1 MAVTYSLPRMD
12 GMRTDRLKLAA
23 SLTRPMLAL
32 VAAFALTTLALLS
45 TGVSPLEAY
54 RLVLFGAFSTP
65 VRLSDMIMLAAP
77 LLLCAVGLSITFAG
91 GLYNLGVEGQMIAG
105 AIAAMVPLRLWPDWP
120 PLLLWLLAGLSGAAG
135 GTLWAL
141 LIGALRQYANVS
153 EIFAGLG
160 MNFLASGLALYM
172 VLGPWRRQT
181 SASLSGTD
189 LLPRDLWLPT
199 IDRLRLAPAAPL
211 IALLALA
218 VVWWALTKTRWG
230 LEVRAVGLNPA
241 AAGRLGVAAARRM
254 AETLA
259 ACGALAGIA
268 GMLQVVA
275 VHHALI
281 PNISSGIGLLGL
293 LVALLARADPRWLL
307 PIAVAFASFTVG
319 SIQLP
324 LTLGIDSAIAGVLQG
339 ALVLFALVARA
350 RVR

>member
-1 MAVTYSLPRMD
+1 MKRSTLITQATQPL
-12 GMRTDRLKLAA
+12 
-23 SLTRPMLAL
+23 LAL
-32 VAAFALTTLALLS
+32 LAAFAFTTLALLS
-45 TGVSPLEAY
+45 TGVSSLDAY

-91 GLYNLGVEGQMIAG
+91 GLYNLGVEGQMIMG
-105 AIAAMVPLRLWPDWP
+105 AIAAMVPLRLWPNVSP
-120 PLLLWLLAGLSGAAG
+120 PLLWLLAALCGMAG
-135 GTLWAL
+135 GAFWAG
-141 LIGALRQYANVS
+141 LIGLLRRYAGVS

-160 MNFLASGLALYM
+160 MNFLASGIAMYM

-189 LLPRDLWLPT
+189 LLPRELWWPT
-199 IDRLRLAPAAPL
+199 IDRLRLAPAAPV

-218 VVWWALTKTRWG
+218 VVWWALTQTRWG
-230 LEVRAVGLNPA
+230 LEVRAIGLNPA

-254 AETLA
+254 LETLA
-259 ACGALAGIA
+259 ACGALAGLA
-268 GMLQVVA
+268 GMVQVVA

-307 PIAVAFASFTVG
+307 PVTIAFAAFTVG

-339 ALVLFALVARA
+339 ALVLFALAT
-350 RVR
+350 RVRKDTQAARG

>member
-1 MAVTYSLPRMD
+1 MKRVAV
-12 GMRTDRLKLAA
+12 
-23 SLTRPMLAL
+23 LTQPLLAL
-32 VAAFALTTLALLS
+32 VAAFVLTTLVLLS

-54 RLVLFGAFSTP
+54 RLVIFGAFSTP

-91 GLYNLGVEGQMIAG
+91 GLYNLGVEGQMIVG

-120 PLLLWLLAGLSGAAG
+120 PLLLWLIAALSGAAG
-135 GTLWAL
+135 GALWAL
-141 LIGALRQYANVS
+141 MIGILRRYAGVS

-160 MNFLASGLALYM
+160 MNFLAGGLALYM
-172 VLGPWRRQT
+172 VLGPWRRQS

-189 LLPRDLWLPT
+189 LLPRELWLPT
-199 IDRLRLAPAAPL
+199 IDRLRLAPAAPV
-211 IALLALA
+211 IALLAL
-218 VVWWALTKTRWG
+218 VIVWWTLTQTRWG

-241 AAGRLGVAAARRM
+241 ASERLGIATARRM
-254 AETLA
+254 AETFA

-293 LVALLARADPRWLL
+293 LVALLARANPRWLL
-307 PIAVAFASFTVG
+307 PITVAFAAFTVG

-339 ALVLFALVARA
+339 ALVLFALATRI
-350 RVR
+350 RQ

>member
-1 MAVTYSLPRMD
+1 
-12 GMRTDRLKLAA
+12 MRLDRLKPLA
-23 SLTRPMLAL
+23 SLTRPL
-32 VAAFALTTLALLS
+32 LALLAAFVLTTIALLS
-45 TGVSPLEAY
+45 SGVAPLEAY
-54 RLVLFGAFSTP
+54 RLILFGAFSTP

-77 LLLCAVGLSITFAG
+77 LLLCSVGLSITFAG

-135 GTLWAL
+135 GALWAL
-141 LIGALRQYANVS
+141 LIGGLRRYAGVS

-160 MNFLASGLALYM
+160 MNFLASGLALYL

-189 LLPRDLWLPT
+189 LLPRELWLPT
-199 IDRLRLAPAAPL
+199 VDRLRLAPAAPVIAL
-211 IALLALA
+211 IAL
-218 VVWWALTKTRWG
+218 VIVWWALTKTRWG

-241 AAGRLGVAAARRM
+241 AAARLGIVTARRM

-259 ACGALAGIA
+259 ACGALAGTA

-307 PIAVAFASFTVG
+307 PIAVAFAAFTVG

-339 ALVLFALVARA
+339 ALVLFALATRA
-350 RVR
+350 RR

>member
-1 MAVTYSLPRMD
+1 MKRVAV
-12 GMRTDRLKLAA
+12 
-23 SLTRPMLAL
+23 LTQPLLAL
-32 VAAFALTTLALLS
+32 VAAFVLTTLALLS

-54 RLVLFGAFSTP
+54 RLVLFGALSTP

-91 GLYNLGVEGQMIAG
+91 GLYNLGVEGQMIVG
-105 AIAAMVPLRLWPDWP
+105 AIAAMVPFRLWPDWP
-120 PLLLWLLAGLSGAAG
+120 PLFLWLIAALSGAAG
-135 GTLWAL
+135 GALWAL
-141 LIGALRQYANVS
+141 MIGILRRYAGVS

-160 MNFLASGLALYM
+160 MNFLAGGLALYM
-172 VLGPWRRQT
+172 VLGPWRRQS

-189 LLPRDLWLPT
+189 LLPRELWLPT
-199 IDRLRLAPAAPL
+199 IDRLRLAPAAPV
-211 IALLALA
+211 IALLAL
-218 VVWWALTKTRWG
+218 VIVWWALTQTRWG

-241 AAGRLGVAAARRM
+241 ASERLGIATARRM

-293 LVALLARADPRWLL
+293 LVALLARANPCWLL
-307 PIAVAFASFTVG
+307 PITVAFAAFTVG

-339 ALVLFALVARA
+339 ALVLFALATRI
-350 RVR
+350 RQ

>member
-1 MAVTYSLPRMD
+1 MKRVAVLIQP
-12 GMRTDRLKLAA
+12 L
-23 SLTRPMLAL
+23 LAL
-32 VAAFALTTLALLS
+32 VAAFVLTTLALLS

-54 RLVLFGAFSTP
+54 RLIIFGAFSTP

-77 LLLCAVGLSITFAG
+77 LLLCAVGLSITFTG
-91 GLYNLGVEGQMIAG
+91 GLYNLGVEGQMIIG
-105 AIAAMVPLRLWPDWP
+105 AIAVMVPLRLWPDWP
-120 PLLLWLLAGLSGAAG
+120 PLLLWLMAALSGAVG
-135 GTLWAL
+135 GALWAL
-141 LIGALRQYANVS
+141 LIGVLRRYAGVS

-160 MNFLASGLALYM
+160 MNFLAGGLALYM

-189 LLPRDLWLPT
+189 LLPRELWLPT
-199 IDRLRLAPAAPL
+199 IDRLRLAPAAPV
-211 IALLALA
+211 IAVLALA
-218 VVWWALTKTRWG
+218 IVWWALTQTRWG

-241 AAGRLGVAAARRM
+241 ASERLGIATARRM

-293 LVALLARADPRWLL
+293 LVALLSRADPRWLL
-307 PIAVAFASFTVG
+307 PIVVAFAAFTVG

-339 ALVLFALVARA
+339 ALVLFALATRA
-350 RVR
+350 RQ

>member
-1 MAVTYSLPRMD
+1 MKRVAV
-12 GMRTDRLKLAA
+12 
-23 SLTRPMLAL
+23 LTQPLLAL
-32 VAAFALTTLALLS
+32 VAAFVLTTLALLS

-65 VRLSDMIMLAAP
+65 IRLSDMIMLAAP

-91 GLYNLGVEGQMIAG
+91 GLYNLGVEGQMIVG
-105 AIAAMVPLRLWPDWP
+105 AIAAMVPFRLWPDWP
-120 PLLLWLLAGLSGAAG
+120 PLFLWLIAALSGAAG
-135 GTLWAL
+135 GALWAL
-141 LIGALRQYANVS
+141 MIGILRRYAGVS

-160 MNFLASGLALYM
+160 MNFLAGGLALYM
-172 VLGPWRRQT
+172 VLGPWRRQS

-189 LLPRDLWLPT
+189 LLPRELWLPT
-199 IDRLRLAPAAPL
+199 IDRLRLAPAAPV
-211 IALLALA
+211 IALLAL
-218 VVWWALTKTRWG
+218 VIVWWALTQTRWG

-241 AAGRLGVAAARRM
+241 ASERLGIATARRM

-293 LVALLARADPRWLL
+293 LVALLARANPCWLL
-307 PIAVAFASFTVG
+307 PITVAFAAFTVG

-339 ALVLFALVARA
+339 ALVLFALATRI
-350 RVR
+350 RQ

>member
-1 MAVTYSLPRMD
+1 MKRVAV
-12 GMRTDRLKLAA
+12 
-23 SLTRPMLAL
+23 LTQPLLAL
-32 VAAFALTTLALLS
+32 VAAFVLTTLALLS

-54 RLVLFGAFSTP
+54 RLVLFGALSTP

-91 GLYNLGVEGQMIAG
+91 GLYNLGVEGQMIVG
-105 AIAAMVPLRLWPDWP
+105 AIAAMVPFRLWPDWP
-120 PLLLWLLAGLSGAAG
+120 PLLLWLIAALSGAAG
-135 GTLWAL
+135 GALWAL
-141 LIGALRQYANVS
+141 MIGILRRYAGVS

-160 MNFLASGLALYM
+160 MNFLAGGLALYM
-172 VLGPWRRQT
+172 VLGPWRRQS

-189 LLPRDLWLPT
+189 LLPRELWLPT
-199 IDRLRLAPAAPL
+199 IDRLRLAPAAPV
-211 IALLALA
+211 IALLAL
-218 VVWWALTKTRWG
+218 VIVWWALTQTRWG
-230 LEVRAVGLNPA
+230 LEVQAVGLNPA
-241 AAGRLGVAAARRM
+241 ASERLGIATARRM

-293 LVALLARADPRWLL
+293 LVALLARANPCWLL
-307 PIAVAFASFTVG
+307 PITVAFAAFTVG

-339 ALVLFALVARA
+339 ALVLFALATRI
-350 RVR
+350 RQ

>member
-1 MAVTYSLPRMD
+1 MERWGSFHVRQLTGATRFLLV
-12 GMRTDRLKLAA
+12 LA
-23 SLTRPMLAL
+23 
-32 VAAFALTTLALLS
+32 AAFAFTTVVLLS

-65 VRLSDMIMLAAP
+65 VRLSDMMMLAAP
-77 LLLCAVGLSITFAG
+77 LLLCATGLTITFAG
-91 GLYNLGVEGQMIAG
+91 GLYNLGVEGQMIVG

-120 PLLLWLLAGLSGAAG
+120 PLLLWLLAGLSGMTG
-135 GTLWAL
+135 GALWAM
-141 LIGALRQYANVS
+141 LIGALRRYAGVS

-181 SASLSGTD
+181 SASLSGTE
-189 LLPRDLWLPT
+189 LLPRELWLPT
-199 IDRLRLAPAAPL
+199 LDRLRLAPAAPV
-211 IALLALA
+211 IAVLALG
-218 VVWWALTKTRWG
+218 VVWWALTSTRWG

-241 AAGRLGVAAARRM
+241 AAGRLGIATARRM
-254 AETLA
+254 SETLA
-259 ACGALAGIA
+259 ACGALAGVA
-268 GMLQVVA
+268 GMIQVVA

-281 PNISSGIGLLGL
+281 PNISSGIGLIGL

-307 PIAVAFASFTVG
+307 PISVAFATFTVG

-339 ALVLFALVARA
+339 ALVLFALAA
-350 RVR
+350 RVQK

>member
-1 MAVTYSLPRMD
+1 MKRVAV
-12 GMRTDRLKLAA
+12 
-23 SLTRPMLAL
+23 LTQPLLAL
-32 VAAFALTTLALLS
+32 VAAFVFTTLALLS

-54 RLVLFGAFSTP
+54 RLILFGAFSTP

-77 LLLCAVGLSITFAG
+77 LLLCAVGLSITFTG
-91 GLYNLGVEGQMIAG
+91 GLYNLGVEGQMIVG

-120 PLLLWLLAGLSGAAG
+120 PLLLWLIAALSGAVG
-135 GTLWAL
+135 GALWAL
-141 LIGALRQYANVS
+141 MIGILRRYAGVS

-160 MNFLASGLALYM
+160 MNFLAGGLALYM

-189 LLPRDLWLPT
+189 LLPRELWWPT

-218 VVWWALTKTRWG
+218 IVWWALTQTRWG

-241 AAGRLGVAAARRM
+241 ASERLGIATARRM
-254 AETLA
+254 AETLS

-307 PIAVAFASFTVG
+307 PIVVAFAAFTVG

-339 ALVLFALVARA
+339 ALVLFALAT
-350 RVR
+350 RVRQ

>member
-1 MAVTYSLPRMD
+1 MKRVAV
-12 GMRTDRLKLAA
+12 
-23 SLTRPMLAL
+23 LTQPLLAL
-32 VAAFALTTLALLS
+32 VAAFVLTTLALLS

-77 LLLCAVGLSITFAG
+77 LLLCAVGLSITFTG
-91 GLYNLGVEGQMIAG
+91 GLYNLGVEGQMIVG

-120 PLLLWLLAGLSGAAG
+120 PLLLWLIAALSGAAG
-135 GTLWAL
+135 GALWAL
-141 LIGALRQYANVS
+141 MIGILRRYAGVS
-153 EIFAGLG
+153 EIFSGLG
-160 MNFLASGLALYM
+160 MNFLAGGLALYM
-172 VLGPWRRQT
+172 VLGPWRRQS

-189 LLPRDLWLPT
+189 LLPRELWLPT
-199 IDRLRLAPAAPL
+199 IDRLRLAPAAPV
-211 IALLALA
+211 IALLAL
-218 VVWWALTKTRWG
+218 VIVWWALTQTRWG
-230 LEVRAVGLNPA
+230 LEVRAVGLNPTA
-241 AAGRLGVAAARRM
+241 SERLGIATARRM

-293 LVALLARADPRWLL
+293 LVALLARANPRWLL
-307 PIAVAFASFTVG
+307 PITVAFAAFTVG

-339 ALVLFALVARA
+339 ALVLFALATRI
-350 RVR
+350 RQ

>member
-1 MAVTYSLPRMD
+1 MKRVAVLIQP
-12 GMRTDRLKLAA
+12 L
-23 SLTRPMLAL
+23 LAL
-32 VAAFALTTLALLS
+32 VAAFVLTTLALLS

-54 RLVLFGAFSTP
+54 RLIIFGAFSTP

-77 LLLCAVGLSITFAG
+77 LLLCAVGLSITFTG
-91 GLYNLGVEGQMIAG
+91 GLYNLGVEGQMIIG
-105 AIAAMVPLRLWPDWP
+105 AIAAMVSLRLWPDWP
-120 PLLLWLLAGLSGAAG
+120 PLLLWLMAALSGAVG
-135 GTLWAL
+135 GALWAL
-141 LIGALRQYANVS
+141 LIGVLRRYAGVS

-160 MNFLASGLALYM
+160 MNFLAGGLALYM

-189 LLPRDLWLPT
+189 LLPRELWLPT
-199 IDRLRLAPAAPL
+199 IDRLRLAPAAPV
-211 IALLALA
+211 IAVLALA
-218 VVWWALTKTRWG
+218 IVWWGLTQTRWG

-241 AAGRLGVAAARRM
+241 ASERLGIATARRM

-293 LVALLARADPRWLL
+293 LVALLSRADPRWLL
-307 PIAVAFASFTVG
+307 PIVVAFAAFTVG

-339 ALVLFALVARA
+339 ALVLFALATRA
-350 RVR
+350 RQ